1 MRGARIDWDFIRAC
15 LMFWDLEAHVFRF
28 RASLEEL
35 CPTLEEFSALLGS
48 GPDAALATP
57 TVSPSEG
64 YLA

>member
-1 MRGARIDWDFIRAC
+1 
-15 LMFWDLEAHVFRF
+15 MFWDLEAHVFRF

-48 GPDAALATP
+48 GPNAALATP

-64 YLA
+64 CLT